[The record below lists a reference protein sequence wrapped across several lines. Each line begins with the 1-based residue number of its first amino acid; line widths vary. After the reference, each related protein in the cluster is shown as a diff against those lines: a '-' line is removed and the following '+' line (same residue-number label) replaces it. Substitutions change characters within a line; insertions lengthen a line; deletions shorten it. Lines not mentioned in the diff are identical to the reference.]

1 MASKESVKIAF
12 NDDLSA
18 NLQNFADK
26 VKGTFKE
33 ASFKAATVLYDEMK
47 IRAPEG
53 PTGNLQASI
62 YRFRL
67 KETPDTQA
75 TFRVGVNARKAPH
88 WHFLEFGTRRQAAKP
103 FIRPTY
109 DAKIKTAADAAVQSI
124 KERLSND

>member
-62 YRFRL
+62 YRYRL
-67 KETPDTQA
+67 K
-75 TFRVGVNARKAPH
+75 
-88 WHFLEFGTRRQAAKP
+88 
-103 FIRPTY
+103 
-109 DAKIKTAADAAVQSI
+109 VQFFPSF
-124 KERLSND
+124 